1 MRLQGGRPTVTSSRR
16 AVLAGSAASVTAL
29 AGLGG
34 AVRRRS
40 RRSPTAT
47 VRGDAD
53 AWFGFV
59 GDAMLGRSVDE
70 RWAGSES
77 AGSTRD
83 PAGVWGTTLPAL
95 RGLDGLVVNLE
106 CALSTRGERTPNRG
120 YYFRADP
127 AWAVPALEAA
137 GTSFASLA
145 NNHLLDFGP
154 TALADTVDHLAD
166 AGIAATGAGRDR
178 AAAFEPAVASAG
190 DLDVGVVALTDQS
203 RSYRADSDSAGTA
216 WLRLDPER
224 PETRERV
231 GAMLESV
238 YRRDPDLVVA
248 SLHWGPNWEVRPSA
262 TQRRFARWLVDRGVD
277 VVHGHSAHVLQGIEV
292 YQGRPILYDL
302 GDYVDDY
309 VVKEGLH
316 NDRSARVELAV
327 EDGRLDRLRVAP
339 VEIVD
344 ERVRRASGDVAAWVR
359 ERVRTLSAEFGTTVK
374 REGRG
379 LSVPLVEN

>member
-1 MRLQGGRPTVTSSRR
+1 MAPSRR
-16 AVLAGSAASVTAL
+16 AVLAGSAASVAGL

-34 AVRRRS
+34 AARRRT
-40 RRSPTAT
+40 RRPTPAT

-53 AWFGFV
+53 AWLGFV

-77 AGSTRD
+77 PESARD
-83 PAGVWGTTLPAL
+83 PAAVWGSTLPAL
-95 RGLDGLVVNLE
+95 RGLDGLVLNLE
-106 CALSTRGERTPNRG
+106 CSVSTRGERTPNRG

-127 AWAVPALEAA
+127 GWALPALDAA
-137 GTSFASLA
+137 GASFASLA

-154 TALADTVDHLAD
+154 TALADTVDHLER
-166 AGIAATGAGRDR
+166 AGIATAGAGRDR
-178 AAAFEPAVASAG
+178 AAAFEPTVASVG
-190 DLDVGVVALTDQS
+190 GLDVGVIALTDQS
-203 RSYRADSDSAGTA
+203 RSYRAEPDSAGTA

-224 PETRERV
+224 PETRDRV
-231 GAMLESV
+231 DAALEAV

-277 VVHGHSAHVLQGIEV
+277 AVHGHSAHVPQGIEV
-292 YQGRPILYDL
+292 YRGRPICYDL

-316 NDRSARVELAV
+316 NDRSVRVELAV
-327 EDGRLDRLRVAP
+327 EDGRLDRLRVVP
-339 VEIVD
+339 VEIAD
-344 ERVRRASGDVAAWVR
+344 ERVRRAPPEVAAWVR
-359 ERVRTLSAEFGTTVK
+359 ERVRARSAAFGTTVE

-379 LSVPLVEN
+379 LSIPLATD

>member
-1 MRLQGGRPTVTSSRR
+1 V
-16 AVLAGSAASVTAL
+16 AALT
-29 AGLGG
+29 GIGG
-34 AVRRRS
+34 AVRHRTRRPVPAS
-40 RRSPTAT
+40 

-53 AWFGFV
+53 AWLGFV

-77 AGSTRD
+77 ADAARD
-83 PAGVWGTTLPAL
+83 PTGVWGSTLPAL
-95 RGLDGLVVNLE
+95 RGLDGLFLNLE
-106 CALSTRGERTPNRG
+106 CSVSTRGERTPDRG

-127 AWAVPALEAA
+127 AWALRALSAA
-137 GTSFASLA
+137 GASFASLA

-154 TALADTVDHLAD
+154 TALGDTVDHLD
-166 AGIAATGAGRDR
+166 GAGMAAAGAGRDR

-190 DLDVGVVALTDQS
+190 DLDVGVIALTDQS
-203 RSYRADSDSAGTA
+203 RSYRAAPDSAGTA

-231 GAMLESV
+231 GAMLETV

-292 YQGRPILYDL
+292 YRGRPILYDL

-309 VVKEGLH
+309 IVKEDLH
-316 NDRSARVELAV
+316 NDRSVRVELAV

-339 VEIVD
+339 VEIAD
-344 ERVRRASGDVAAWVR
+344 ERVRRAPADVAAWVR
-359 ERVRTLSAEFGTTVK
+359 ERVRALSAEFDTNVE
-374 REGRG
+374 RDGRG
-379 LSVPLVEN
+379 VSIPLADG